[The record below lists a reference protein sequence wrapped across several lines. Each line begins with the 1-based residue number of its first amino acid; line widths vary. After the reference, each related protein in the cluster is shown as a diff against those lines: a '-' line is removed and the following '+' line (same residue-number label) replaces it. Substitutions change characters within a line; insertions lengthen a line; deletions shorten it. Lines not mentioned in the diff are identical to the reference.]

1 MCEIGIYKQDKL
13 FYSKKAPYFPA
24 VIFKEYPFKDM
35 RVDKK
40 NEIYAS
46 LRQLFRLLKLD
57 MENFDTQKW
66 NPFGSFISPGNTVL
80 LKPNLVKEVDEY
92 SRVNSGLTT
101 HGSLIRAIIDY
112 AYIALKGNGRII
124 VADGPIN
131 SADFNKIAKYTGLY
145 EIKKFYKDAV
155 NFNIEIYDLRQER
168 IIQKNGKIVRR
179 IKLDGDPYGYSSVDL
194 GGISKFK
201 EGNLDYKVFK
211 GSECRDD
218 IMLAHHNGDKNEYLI
233 SNTLLNSDV
242 VINIPKLKI
251 HKKAGVTLSLKNM
264 VGITGD
270 RNWLP
275 HFSGIISDKD
285 TSSSQKKNSITLSIE
300 TLSKNAKDFINRYS
314 GGMLRLLKSRL
325 KKQPSGISEHDIQG
339 GNWHGNDIIWRTVL
353 DLAFIVRYADSSG
366 IIRDNIQRKNFI
378 IIDGIIGGEND
389 GPTNPDPKPCGVLL
403 GGLDECCIDIA
414 ASRFMGFDPIKI
426 PKFKHI
432 FASDLY
438 RKHCN
443 IDNIHCVSNISDWNK
458 KLSDLKGRCLDF
470 KPYYGWK
477 DYVEIQDEA

>member
-24 VIFKEYPFKDM
+24 VIFKEYPFKNT

-46 LRQLFRLLKLD
+46 LRQLFKLLKLD

-66 NPFGSFISPGNTVL
+66 NPFNSFISTGDTVL
-80 LKPNLVKEVDEY
+80 LKPNLVKEIDEY
-92 SRVNSGLTT
+92 GRVNSGLTT

-112 AYIALKGNGRII
+112 TYIALKGNGRII

-131 SADFNKIAKYTGLY
+131 SADFDKIARYAGLY
-145 EIKKFYKDAV
+145 EIKKFYKDMV

-168 IIQKNGKIVRR
+168 VIEKKGKIIRR
-179 IKLDGDPYGYSSVDL
+179 IKLEGDPRGYTSVDL

-201 EGNLDYKVFK
+201 EGDLDYKVFK

-218 IMLAHHNGDKNEYLI
+218 IMFAHHNVDKNEYLI
-233 SNTLLNSDV
+233 SNTLLKADV
-242 VINIPKLKI
+242 VINIPKLKT

-275 HFSGIISDKD
+275 HFSGIISDKV
-285 TSSSQKKNSITLSIE
+285 TLSPQKKNIVALNIEILSE
-300 TLSKNAKDFINRYS
+300 NSRDFVNRYFS
-314 GGMLRLLKSRL
+314 GAMRLLKNRL
-325 KKQPSGISEHDIQG
+325 RKQPSGISEHDMQG
-339 GNWHGNDIIWRTVL
+339 GNWHGNDIMWRTIL
-353 DLAFIVRYADSSG
+353 DLAFIVTYADRNG
-366 IIRDNIQRKNFI
+366 IIRDNPQRKNFI
-378 IIDGIIGGEND
+378 IIDGIVGGEGN

-403 GGLDECCIDIA
+403 GGFDGCCIDIA

-426 PKFKHI
+426 PKFRNI
-432 FASDLY
+432 LNNGLY
-438 RKHCN
+438 KRYCN
-443 IDNIHCVSNISDWNK
+443 IDKIHCVSNITDWSK

-470 KPYYGWK
+470 KPYVGWK
-477 DYVEIQDEA
+477 DYAEIRNEA